1 VTRHAAA
8 PPGSRALFLA
18 VDLLCAAGAPSLAGC
33 LLGAPWTAGLGLV
46 AAIGALAVL
55 AWPGHVAS
63 SHPLRWTRAATTT
76 LAATA
81 ASAAGWLSGLLP
93 ATAIALTVAVAA
105 GAALLVRMTWRIVA
119 PPSGSRAVLVGP
131 LDCRIRLR
139 EHLAAH
145 PETGLLA
152 VAEVGPGSE
161 VMGGLPS
168 FPLGDLERVL
178 AEFEAD
184 EVLISTGFDDRLLVM
199 EVMARLLER
208 PLVIRYVPD
217 PEALPLFCPRPAD
230 IAGLAAIDLS
240 RGPLSPGAE
249 LLKWIEDK
257 AVAIIALSILSLPML
272 LIAALIRLTSPGP
285 ALFVQERHGRGGR
298 AIRVFKFRTMRFDA
312 CTQDVTTGKFRQAT
326 QGDARITPFGRF
338 LRNTSLDETPQFLNV
353 LLGDM
358 SVVGPRPHPMALNRK
373 FGRDIG
379 ELMRRHYVKP
389 GITGLAQVSGARGET
404 RTVEDMRRRVDFDLE
419 YLRNWSL
426 WLDVTIIAKTIFGG
440 WINRQ
445 P

>member
-1 VTRHAAA
+1 
-8 PPGSRALFLA
+8 
-18 VDLLCAAGAPSLAGC
+18 
-33 LLGAPWTAGLGLV
+33 
-46 AAIGALAVL
+46 
-55 AWPGHVAS
+55 
-63 SHPLRWTRAATTT
+63 
-76 LAATA
+76 
-81 ASAAGWLSGLLP
+81 
-93 ATAIALTVAVAA
+93 
-105 GAALLVRMTWRIVA
+105 
-119 PPSGSRAVLVGP
+119 
-131 LDCRIRLR
+131 
-139 EHLAAH
+139 
-145 PETGLLA
+145 
-152 VAEVGPGSE
+152 
-161 VMGGLPS
+161 
-168 FPLGDLERVL
+168 
-178 AEFEAD
+178 
-184 EVLISTGFDDRLLVM
+184 
-199 EVMARLLER
+199 
-208 PLVIRYVPD
+208 
-217 PEALPLFCPRPAD
+217 
-230 IAGLAAIDLS
+230 
-240 RGPLSPGAE
+240 
-249 LLKWIEDK
+249 
-257 AVAIIALSILSLPML
+257 
-272 LIAALIRLTSPGP
+272 
-285 ALFVQERHGRGGR
+285 
-298 AIRVFKFRTMRFDA
+298 MRFDA